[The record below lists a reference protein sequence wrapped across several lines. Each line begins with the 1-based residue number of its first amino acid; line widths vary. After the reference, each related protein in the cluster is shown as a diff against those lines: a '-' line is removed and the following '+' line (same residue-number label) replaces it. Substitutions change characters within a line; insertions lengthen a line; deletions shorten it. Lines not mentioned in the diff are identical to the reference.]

1 MAAIKN
7 PGYYPG
13 WLALPARFERATFR
27 LGGGCSIQLSYGDTM
42 LVPPGRFEL
51 PSDAY
56 KATVLTLELWG
67 NVWWSISDLNTG
79 PHPYKGC
86 ALTG

>member
-1 MAAIKN
+1 MNCDAIQNLQKMAS
-7 PGYYPG
+7 PR
-13 WLALPARFERATFR
+13 RFERLTPS
-27 LGGGCSIQLSYGDTM
+27 LGGKCSIQLSYGDTM

-79 PHPYKGC
+79 PSAYKAL
-86 ALTG
+86 ALTN